1 MKTTV
6 LVLCALT
13 LLCLPFDGPIAR
25 SLDASAIRPY
35 VNPPMT
41 AIEYAFGFP
50 VSKWL
55 TGFVLLLV
63 AAALFVVAR
72 WRPAAWLVLFVAL
85 SQLTTRLIAGVL
97 KNVFERNRPFQPP
110 GWFVDGGSSFPSGHA
125 AHFWGLFF
133 GLAIAFPRTRIPA
146 LVLAVFVSLSRVL
159 VNDHYLSDVVASAAI
174 AALVTWGWAA
184 VFRRKLAA
192 EHNPPH
198 HA

>member
-1 MKTTV
+1 MKTTRLAV
-6 LVLCALT
+6 VAAALVALT
-13 LLCLPFDGPIAR
+13 LLCLLVDAP
-25 SLDASAIRPY
+25 LASA
-35 VNPPMT
+35 PMT

-55 TGFVLLLV
+55 TGFALLLI
-63 AAALFVVAR
+63 AAVLFFIPR
-72 WRPAAWLVLFVAL
+72 WRPAAWLFLFIGL

-97 KNVFERNRPFQPP
+97 KNVFERNRPYQAA

-133 GLAIAFPRTRIPA
+133 ALAIAFPRTRIPA

-174 AALVTWGWAA
+174 AAMVTWGLALA
-184 VFRRKLAA
+184 FRRTLDLRTA
-192 EHNPPH
+192 PPTASH
-198 HA
+198 PA